1 MDKKI
6 NAILNDIKTDTRLT
20 RTTINKLE
28 KYTDELV
35 RTIILLKWPH
45 INYIRFK
52 LKEIYNIA
60 SDYLGEDY
68 FYNFYAVLYRSMI
81 YRLLD
86 RVGFTNLSKQQEE
99 DEIALKK
106 IKDSIKER
114 CKNATPEVRYE
125 IFIDSVRNHY
135 EKFLTVTYG
144 KIYEI
149 EIFNIMIEYGF
160 NPVWN
165 NSKDITNKYSPFDA
179 PIIDL
184 TNPNSWQ
191 DYDIYLDNYDAGF
204 DVKTCT
210 IYRIC
215 SRNSNQIYITNT
227 GFTIKK
233 FKQYQQ
239 YNGKTKNKRP
249 YLILVIPEL
258 SSDVII
264 YEDNRKLI
272 YEKNIHYKRS
282 FHKEDIIYVLDIDKF
297 FELTESERKT
307 IQYLD
312 TDQFCIPIKID
323 KKLPSYLYTFYDFE
337 EKLKTNSLQV

>member
-1 MDKKI
+1 MDKEI

-52 LKEIYNIA
+52 LKELYNLA

-114 CKNATPEVRYE
+114 FKNATPEVRYE

-149 EIFNIMIEYGF
+149 EVFNIAMEYGL

-165 NSKDITNKYSPFDA
+165 NSNGITNKYSPFDA
-179 PIIDL
+179 PIMNL
-184 TNPNSWQ
+184 TNPDSWQ
-191 DYDIYLDNYDAGF
+191 DYDIYLDNYDVGL
-204 DVKTCT
+204 DVKAGTF
-210 IYRIC
+210 YRIY
-215 SRNSNQIYITNT
+215 SRNPNQIYISNA
-227 GFTIKK
+227 GFSIEK

-249 YLILVIPEL
+249 YLAISVPEL
-258 SSDVII
+258 LSDFII
-264 YEDNRKLI
+264 YEDAQKLV
-272 YEKNIHYKRS
+272 YEKNIHYKPS
-282 FHKEDIIYVLDIDKF
+282 FHKEDTIYILDINKF
-297 FELTESERKT
+297 LELNELERN
-307 IQYLD
+307 IVPYMD
-312 TDQFCIPIKID
+312 TKQFCIPIKKD
-323 KKLPSYLYTFYDFE
+323 GGLPSFLYTFYDFE